1 MSGFGRIAFVL
12 IAIVCQHDLSR
23 ERKKIHIAFKLLTML
38 FMGVLTLLLSTV
50 LFAQEATAQNKAVK
64 QGRCEGVVVRNSEH
78 ASTLTV
84 RKVGSMDEKT
94 VRYGSSTRWVSQEH
108 GSKEVKDIAASQV
121 KDGDRVICMGIWN
134 KDGTLHATLISKRLS
149 HSP

>member
-1 MSGFGRIAFVL
+1 MVL
-12 IAIVCQHDLSR
+12 
-23 ERKKIHIAFKLLTML
+23 KLLTLL

-84 RKVGSMDEKT
+84 RKVGSMDEKI
-94 VRYGSSTRWVSQEH
+94 VRYGSATRWVSQEH
-108 GSKEVKDIAASQV
+108 GSKEVKDIARARL
-121 KDGDRVICMGIWN
+121 KTVIELSARGSGIRMGHYMLFN
-134 KDGTLHATLISKRLS
+134 L
-149 HSP
+149 